1 MISRQ
6 KQIYEL
12 RKAVISELKLRTV
25 RERMAATLRNKG
37 QVASGNL
44 ESVIA
49 KMKYEKSVR
58 VSNTAFDPE
67 TGLMYR
73 ATVSFEFDFTGAGY
87 AKYLDIV
94 YYGDIQHVSNK
105 SGIKALMDW
114 IMNKPIRT
122 FKNPVNIVEARQ
134 NEKKRRRMA
143 HAIMN
148 SQRQQG
154 GVKNKSNF
162 ITFSR
167 SNVTTAINKATA
179 RFVDY
184 LSDELYL
191 EIQRQ
196 ILFK

>member
-1 MISRQ
+1 
-6 KQIYEL
+6 
-12 RKAVISELKLRTV
+12 
-25 RERMAATLRNKG
+25 
-37 QVASGNL
+37 
-44 ESVIA
+44 
-49 KMKYEKSVR
+49 
-58 VSNTAFDPE
+58 
-67 TGLMYR
+67 
-73 ATVSFEFDFTGAGY
+73 
-87 AKYLDIV
+87 
-94 YYGDIQHVSNK
+94 
-105 SGIKALMDW
+105 MDW